1 MKKTIIFLPLLLLS
15 SISVEA
21 ETLNVAYAGFS
32 FSGNYADK
40 KKIGKYTNE
49 LLRLYKELEVYPELK
64 ETLLYLKKKKIKTCI
79 LSNGTPKL
87 LDQLTK
93 KAKIEKL
100 FDSLI
105 SIEKIKI
112 YKPDPRVYKL
122 VTSKYSCKP
131 SEVCFLSSNSWDVV
145 GSRSFGFQS
154 IWVNRV
160 NKNFDVLD
168 FKPKKT
174 ISDLAQLKK
183 LI

>member
-1 MKKTIIFLPLLLLS
+1 MK
-15 SISVEA
+15 
-21 ETLNVAYAGFS
+21 
-32 FSGNYADK
+32 
-40 KKIGKYTNE
+40 
-49 LLRLYKELEVYPELK
+49 LYKELEVYPELK

-122 VTSKYSCKP
+122 VTS
-131 SEVCFLSSNSWDVV
+131 N
-145 GSRSFGFQS
+145 
-154 IWVNRV
+154 
-160 NKNFDVLD
+160 
-168 FKPKKT
+168 T
-174 ISDLAQLKK
+174 LANQ
-183 LI
+183 